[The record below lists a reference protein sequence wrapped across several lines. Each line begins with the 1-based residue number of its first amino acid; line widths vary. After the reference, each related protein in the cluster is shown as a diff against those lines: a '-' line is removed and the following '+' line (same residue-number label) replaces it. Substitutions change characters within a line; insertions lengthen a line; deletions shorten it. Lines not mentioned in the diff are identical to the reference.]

1 MRKMAIIIFAGLLMA
16 CATSRGR
23 GVNQGSEYLFVW
35 ASDAGARKSD
45 FLAVINANPKSD
57 HYGEVIAT
65 APTGVARSAAH
76 HTEHIM
82 PSGGILFAN
91 GFAAGRTFLFDLRD
105 PKHPRLAG
113 SFGAAAEFMHPHS
126 FVREPNGNLLSTFQ
140 MKGHDNA
147 EPGALVELSP
157 KGEILRVS
165 SASDPHGE
173 GFIRPYSLA
182 ILPNV
187 DRVVTTSADMHR
199 KAVSHSVQVWRLS
212 DLKLIK
218 TVRLPQGPLGA
229 EANDPA
235 EPRVLRDGKTVVV
248 STFSCGLYLLKDLD
262 SQSPSAELI
271 HSMGDGGECALPVVA
286 GRFWVQTD
294 TAIPGLVAF
303 DMSDPDHPKEVS
315 RLILA
320 KGMQPHWI
328 ALAPDGHRIVI
339 SGGKQALLTRV
350 LLATIDPRTGELKL
364 DTRFRD
370 KGSAQPGISFDRA
383 SWPHGTTGRAV
394 PHGAVFSLPDQGR

>member
-1 MRKMAIIIFAGLLMA
+1 
-16 CATSRGR
+16 
-23 GVNQGSEYLFVW
+23 V
-35 ASDAGARKSD
+35 
-45 FLAVINANPKSD
+45 
-57 HYGEVIAT
+57 
-65 APTGVARSAAH
+65 
-76 HTEHIM
+76 
-82 PSGGILFAN
+82 
-91 GFAAGRTFLFDLRD
+91 
-105 PKHPRLAG
+105 
-113 SFGAAAEFMHPHS
+113 
-126 FVREPNGNLLSTFQ
+126 LS
-140 MKGHDNA
+140 
-147 EPGALVELSP
+147 
-157 KGEILRVS
+157 
-165 SASDPHGE
+165 
-173 GFIRPYSLA
+173 
-182 ILPNV
+182 
-187 DRVVTTSADMHR
+187 
-199 KAVSHSVQVWRLS
+199 
-212 DLKLIK
+212 
-218 TVRLPQGPLGA
+218 
-229 EANDPA
+229 
-235 EPRVLRDGKTVVV
+235 DGKTVVV
-248 STFSCGLYLLKDLD
+248 STFSCGLYLLKDLE

-328 ALAPDGHRIVI
+328 ALAPDGSRIVI

-370 KGSAQPGISFDRA
+370 KGSAQAGISFDRA